1 MLDNVPSEHLPD
13 ICASI
18 VKSSV
23 SEKIQVL
30 DAIDLSERFKKTL
43 PLLIRQIEVRLLP
56 TAFCRMRGVNVYTG
70 VCPRGEGGGRVPIQR
85 GSIL

>member
-1 MLDNVPSEHLPD
+1 MPSEHLPD

-43 PLLIRQIEVRLLP
+43 PLLIRQIEVRVFLDMS
-56 TAFCRMRGVNVYTG
+56 TCTTTCRGMNIICVCRME
-70 VCPRGEGGGRVPIQR
+70 CDQPR
-85 GSIL
+85 

>member
-1 MLDNVPSEHLPD
+1 MNCMNKYNNHTNIFLQKMLDSVPSEHLPD

-43 PLLIRQIEVRLLP
+43 PLLIRQIEVRLFL
-56 TAFCRMRGVNVYTG
+56 RYVNIHQY
-70 VCPRGEGGGRVPIQR
+70 
-85 GSIL
+85 L